1 MEEKRSGID
10 MIEEVLLKLNSIEQR
25 LGVIEQVVKRTQNSA
40 KVAEIVNRA
49 LDTKKLDGFA
59 RANQGSSVPDN
70 IPTINKKDIKKE
82 IEEIKENV
90 HSKIK
95 KFKFEPSDASRM
107 KQPSANR
114 SSRSNKNIM
123 VKGKMVTYDGD
134 TQVPLPQ
141 ISVKIFDEKDNLVKT
156 TKTNRAGHWMSQ
168 LAPGKYVALFE
179 GKFND
184 KTLVPQNKMFEVPQE
199 LPDGQLEFEV
209 L

>member
-1 MEEKRSGID
+1 
-10 MIEEVLLKLNSIEQR
+10 
-25 LGVIEQVVKRTQNSA
+25 
-40 KVAEIVNRA
+40 
-49 LDTKKLDGFA
+49 
-59 RANQGSSVPDN
+59 VPED

-82 IEEIKENV
+82 IEEIKEEAQ
-90 HSKIK
+90 SKIK
-95 KFKFEPSDASRM
+95 KFKFEPSDASRI

-114 SSRSNKNIM
+114 SSRGNKNIM

-179 GKFND
+179 GEFNN
-184 KTLVPQNKMFEVPQE
+184 KALVPQNKMFEVPQE
-199 LPDGQLEFEV
+199 LSDGQLEFEV